1 MSELVAV
8 RIIRHLWCSV
18 DHGSLVWMKSSY
30 LLKDEEIR
38 LWPQNLSKLCDFSNS
53 AVNDYTRTL
62 QCVVFKP

>member
-38 LWPQNLSKLCDFSNS
+38 LWPKTFQS
-53 AVNDYTRTL
+53 Y
-62 QCVVFKP
+62 VFFPTVL